1 MLTPRRLRPPL
12 VSKGAKVRV
21 TYSKSAIGYSKD
33 QKATVQ
39 ALGLKRLRQ
48 TVEHTD
54 TPQIRGMIHKVRH
67 LVTAEPSGGKA

>member
-1 MLTPRRLRPPL
+1 MPKTATL
-12 VSKGAKVRV
+12 RV

-39 ALGLKRLRQ
+39 ALGLKRLHQ

-54 TPQIRGMIHKVRH
+54 TPQIRGMIHKIQH
-67 LVTAEPSGGKA
+67 LVTIDPAGEKA

>member
-1 MLTPRRLRPPL
+1 M
-12 VSKGAKVRV
+12 SKNAKVKI
-21 TYSKSAIGYSKD
+21 TYSKSATGYSKD
-33 QKATVQ
+33 QKATVE

-67 LVTAEPSGGKA
+67 LVTAHPSSERG

>member
-1 MLTPRRLRPPL
+1 MAKQT
-12 VSKGAKVRV
+12 KVRV

-33 QKATVQ
+33 QKATVE
-39 ALGLKRLRQ
+39 ALGLRRLQQ

-67 LVTAEPSGGKA
+67 LVTVDAGVEQV

>member
-1 MLTPRRLRPPL
+1 MAKPT
-12 VSKGAKVRV
+12 KVRV

-33 QKATVQ
+33 QKATVE
-39 ALGLKRLRQ
+39 ALGLRRLQQ

-67 LVTAEPSGGKA
+67 LVTVDAGGERA